1 MSAPNRVLLAA
12 TQTFQLANMGFDC
25 LSVEIVHE
33 IFKDGRA
40 FSHFI
45 ERWMATKSWK
55 DAETGVDFQL
65 THIKGCK
72 KHDFEVIQGDETLL
86 YDEKTF
92 TSGGC
97 SFMPSGMIGKG
108 RKFDAAEFQEKVKTM
123 NYVIVDNTE
132 FPKITVKFA
141 IGEDLAKQYP
151 KGCIPFKDREAFFA
165 N

>member
-1 MSAPNRVLLAA
+1 MTTFRALVPA
-12 TQTFQLANMGFDC
+12 TQVFHLTNVGFDF
-25 LSVEIVHE
+25 LSEAAVHA

-45 ERWMATKSWK
+45 EPWLAARNWT
-55 DAETGVDFQL
+55 DQETGTDFQL
-65 THIKGCK
+65 THIPGCK
-72 KHDFEVIQGDETLL
+72 KHDFEVTQGDQTIL

-92 TSGGC
+92 TAGGC
-97 SFMPSGMIGKG
+97 KFMPSGMIGKG

-141 IGEDLAKQYP
+141 RGEELARQYP
-151 KGCIPFKDREAFFA
+151 NGCIPFKDREAFFTH
-165 N
+165 